1 MRYGKVIACILTLVF
16 LAAAVGIGAMDDLP
30 ELAAEPVEL
39 AVAVAGTEGTQ
50 IISCWEQENGAY
62 YAFLPSY
69 ARLADVEFRLEK
81 RQTVTIDGQRIRDGM
96 SCGGYQLEKR
106 YPLTITQGSQT
117 KDGSL
122 TFLRSGGTAA
132 MYIDV
137 RSGNM
142 DYIHEEKGNQEP
154 GTLRLYSP
162 EGMLDYAG
170 DLQSIN
176 GRGNVT
182 WENNPKKP
190 YSLRLSAEADLL
202 GLGSAQKWILMAN
215 GFDESNLRN
224 KAVYDFAGAAG
235 LPYSPDCTWVDLY
248 LNGEYAGLYL
258 LSERNEIHP
267 QRVDIGSV
275 GSTLVSIDMEQRMA
289 RQGYP
294 YILVD
299 GDTALRLHS
308 GEKVTDEMTA
318 FWKCVDNA
326 IQAEDG
332 IDPVTGKH
340 YLDYIDLD
348 SWARKY
354 LIEETF
360 GNVEASAV
368 SHYFYIDGDDPNGT
382 IYAGPVWDYDY
393 ALGSTRTWQTGTVQ
407 ALFCARPY
415 VWSET
420 DTPWFYA
427 LWQKEA
433 FRSRV
438 LELYEGEFRPLM
450 EELIGHG
457 LDSYASRTE
466 AAAKMNQVR
475 WYMQTGPAEAEVQRI
490 KTYLTARLAFLDS
503 LWLDG
508 ETYHTVTAN
517 KTDGSVVSCFAV
529 RPGECVP
536 HLPEEKDEADVIGW
550 YDYDTQEPFDI
561 GEPIYENKRIYL
573 KREEAEET
581 QESAMRLMIRYAP
594 TVGLLTLLLAVCL
607 LDRSR
612 RERTDKRR
620 YERTKA
626 DQISP

>member
-1 MRYGKVIACILTLVF
+1 
-16 LAAAVGIGAMDDLP
+16 MDDLP
-30 ELAAEPVEL
+30 ELAEASVEL
-39 AVAVAGTEGTQ
+39 TVAVTGAEGTEL
-50 IISCWEQENGAY
+50 ISCWERESGAY
-62 YAFLPSY
+62 YIFLPSY
-69 ARLADVEFRLEK
+69 AQLADVEFRLER
-81 RQTVTIDGQRIRDGM
+81 RQKVTIDGQKIEDGM
-96 SCGGYQLEKR
+96 SCEGYQLDR
-106 YPLTITQGSQT
+106 DYPLTVTQGSQT
-117 KDGSL
+117 KEGTV
-122 TFLRSGGTAA
+122 TFLCSGSTAT

-154 GTLRLYSP
+154 GTIRLYSP
-162 EGMLDYAG
+162 EGQLDHTG
-170 DLQSIN
+170 DLLAIN

-190 YSLRLSAEADLL
+190 YSLKLRDEADLL
-202 GLGSAQKWILMAN
+202 GLGEAQKWILMAN

-224 KAVYDFAGAAG
+224 KAVYDFAEAAG
-235 LPYSPDCTWVDLY
+235 LPYSPECTWVDLY

-267 QRVDIGSV
+267 QRVDIDPA

-299 GDTALRLHS
+299 ADTALRLHS

-318 FWKCVDNA
+318 FWKGVDNA

-332 IDPVTGKH
+332 IDPVTGKS
-340 YLDYIDLD
+340 YLEYIDLD

-354 LIEETF
+354 LIEEVF

-368 SHYFYIDGDDPNGT
+368 SHYFYIDGSDPTGT

-393 ALGSTRTWQTGTVQ
+393 ALGSTRTWQTSTVQ

-438 LELYEGEFRPLM
+438 LELYQVEFRPLM
-450 EELIGHG
+450 EQLLETG
-457 LDSYASRTE
+457 LEAYALQTE
-466 AAAKMNQVR
+466 DAARMNQVR
-475 WYMQTGPAEAEVQRI
+475 WYMQTGPAEAEVQQI
-490 KTYLTARLAFLDS
+490 KAYLTARLAFLDS
-503 LWLDG
+503 LWLEG
-508 ETYHTVTAN
+508 EPFYTVTAN

-536 HLPEEKDEADVIGW
+536 HLPEEQDEPGVIGW
-550 YDYDTQEPFDI
+550 YDYDTEEPFDI
-561 GEPIYENKRIYL
+561 AEPIYENKRIYL
-573 KREEAEET
+573 KREEAVQT
-581 QESAMRLMIRYAP
+581 QESTMRLIIRYAP
-594 TVGLLTLLLAVCL
+594 AAGLLTMLLAVCL
-607 LDRSR
+607 LDRSN

-626 DQISP
+626 DKISP